1 MVYIPLEDMKKAIQ
15 SLSLNDK
22 AELMHTLAD
31 AIKDADKPKESD
43 DERKAKRLAALH
55 EFAGSATGLW
65 RGIDAVEYQRSLR
78 EDRIIG

>member
-31 AIKDADKPKESD
+31 AIKDADKPKPKEEKD
-43 DERKAKRLAALH
+43 WAKLV
-55 EFAGSATGLW
+55 EKYAGSAKGFW
-65 RGIDAVEYQRSLR
+65 SNVDPVEYQRSLR
-78 EDRIIG
+78 EDRVIG